1 MSSIIDMLT
10 SSLNDDAVA
19 AMGRQIGQD
28 SGATRNAI
36 SSALPMLLGAL
47 QKSTQQDHGQGLAR
61 ALANKHDGGVL
72 DNVAG
77 FLSEDDG
84 ADGAG
89 ILRHILGS
97 KQGAAESALQAAAGV
112 DKDQASSLLARLAP
126 LVLGAVG
133 KASGAGTADSSDLTQ
148 MLGRETEE
156 IEARSPGVMS
166 ALSGVLDADGD
177 GDTDLGDLLKLGSG
191 KLGGLFR

>member
-19 AMGRQIGQD
+19 AIGQQIGKD
-28 SGATRNAI
+28 SAATKTAI
-36 SSALPMLLGAL
+36 SSALPMLMGAL
-47 QKSTQQDHGQGLAR
+47 RESAQRDSGEGLAR
-61 ALANKHDGGVL
+61 AIAQKHDGGVL
-72 DNVAG
+72 SNVAG
-77 FLSEDDG
+77 FLKQDDG
-84 ADGAG
+84 KDGAG

-97 KQGAAESALQAAAGV
+97 KQGVAESALQATAGV
-112 DKDQASSLLARLAP
+112 DKDQASNLLAKLAP

-133 KASGAGTADSSDLTQ
+133 KAKAESHARGVDITR
-148 MLGRETEE
+148 MLERETQG

-166 ALSGVLDADGD
+166 ALSGLLDADGD
-177 GDTDLGDLLKLGSG
+177 GDTDLGDLLKMGSG

>member
-19 AMGRQIGQD
+19 TIGKQLGKD
-28 SGATRNAI
+28 SAATKTAI
-36 SSALPMLLGAL
+36 TSALPMLLGAL
-47 QKSTQQDHGQGLAR
+47 QKSAQRDSGEGLAQ
-61 ALANKHDGGVL
+61 ALSQKHDGGIL
-72 DNVAG
+72 SNVSG
-77 FLSEDDG
+77 FLQQDDG
-84 ADGAG
+84 KDGAG

-97 KQGAAESALQAAAGV
+97 KQGVAESALQAAAGV
-112 DKDQASSLLARLAP
+112 DKSQASSLLAKLAP

-133 KASGAGTADSSDLTQ
+133 KAKAGSSARGSDLTQ
-148 MLGRETEE
+148 MLEQETQG

-166 ALSGVLDADGD
+166 ALSGMLDADGD

>member
-10 SSLNDDAVA
+10 SSMGDDAVA
-19 AMGRQIGQD
+19 AIGQQLGKD
-28 SGATRNAI
+28 KATTENAI

-47 QKSTQQDHGQGLAR
+47 QKSTQQDGGQGLAR
-61 ALANKHDGGVL
+61 ALATKHDGGVL

-77 FLSEDDG
+77 FLSKDDG

-112 DKDQASSLLARLAP
+112 DKGQASSLLSKLAP

-133 KASGAGTADSSDLTQ
+133 KARSEGRVEGSDLTQ
-148 MLGRETEE
+148 MLDRETQQ
-156 IEARSPGVMS
+156 IESRSPGVMS

>member
-1 MSSIIDMLT
+1 MSSLIDMLT
-10 SSLNDDAVA
+10 SSLDDNAVA
-19 AMGRQIGQD
+19 TIGQKLGKD
-28 SGATRNAI
+28 SATTKSAI
-36 SSALPMLLGAL
+36 QSALPMLLGAL
-47 QKSTQQDHGQGLAR
+47 QKSTQQDNGEGLAK
-61 ALANKHDGGVL
+61 AVAQKHDGRVL

-77 FLSEDDG
+77 FLSQDDG
-84 ADGAG
+84 KDGAG

-97 KQGAAESALQAAAGV
+97 KQGVAEAALQSAAGV
-112 DKDQASSLLARLAP
+112 DKSQAESLLKRLAP

-133 KASGAGTADSSDLTQ
+133 KARAGSTTQASDLTQ
-148 MLGRETEE
+148 MLNRETQD

-166 ALSGVLDADGD
+166 ALSGMLDADGD

>member
-19 AMGRQIGQD
+19 TIGKQLGKD
-28 SGATRNAI
+28 SAATKTAI

-47 QKSTQQDHGQGLAR
+47 QKSAQQDNGEGLAQ
-61 ALANKHDGGVL
+61 ALAGKHDGGIL
-72 DNVAG
+72 DNVKG
-77 FLSEDDG
+77 FLSQDDG
-84 ADGAG
+84 KDGAG

-112 DKDQASSLLARLAP
+112 DKSQASNLLTRLAP
-126 LVLGAVG
+126 LVLGALG
-133 KASGAGTADSSDLTQ
+133 KAKAESNVRGSDLTK
-148 MLGRETEE
+148 MLDRETQG

-166 ALSGVLDADGD
+166 ALTGMLDADGD

>member
-1 MSSIIDMLT
+1 MSSLMDMLT
-10 SSLNDDAVA
+10 SSLDDNAVA
-19 AMGRQIGQD
+19 TIGQKLGKD
-28 SGATRNAI
+28 SATTKSAI
-36 SSALPMLLGAL
+36 QSALPMLLGAL
-47 QKSTQQDHGQGLAR
+47 QKSTQQDNGEGLAK
-61 ALANKHDGGVL
+61 AVAQKHDGRVL

-77 FLSEDDG
+77 FLSQDDG
-84 ADGAG
+84 KDGAG

-97 KQGAAESALQAAAGV
+97 KQGVAEAALQSAAGV
-112 DKDQASSLLARLAP
+112 DKSQAESLLKRLAP

-133 KASGAGTADSSDLTQ
+133 KAKAGSSTQGSDLAQ
-148 MLGRETEE
+148 MLNRETQD

-166 ALSGVLDADGD
+166 ALSGMLDADGD

>member
-19 AMGRQIGQD
+19 TIGKQLGKD
-28 SGATRNAI
+28 SAATKTAI
-36 SSALPMLLGAL
+36 TSALPMLLGAL
-47 QKSTQQDHGQGLAR
+47 QKSAQRDSGEGLAQ
-61 ALANKHDGGVL
+61 ALSQKHDGGIL
-72 DNVAG
+72 SNVSG
-77 FLSEDDG
+77 FLQQDDG
-84 ADGAG
+84 KDGAG

-97 KQGAAESALQAAAGV
+97 KQGVAESALQAAAGV
-112 DKDQASSLLARLAP
+112 DKSQASNLLAKLAP

-133 KASGAGTADSSDLTQ
+133 KAKAGSSARGSDLTQ
-148 MLGRETEE
+148 MLEQETQG

-166 ALSGVLDADGD
+166 ALSGMLDADGD